1 LRCSWCGGC
10 PAVEE
15 EELTRTSTAELL
27 DLVGGRQ
34 GHFGLESGHHGR
46 LWLDLGSLF
55 ADPRPIEPF
64 VTRLTDAI
72 RPYEVS
78 GVCGPLLGGA
88 FLAQLLAQRL
98 GVAFYFAEREL
109 PPDARGLYR
118 ARYRIPAAL
127 AARVAGRRLA
137 IVDDVMSAGSALRG
151 TYADLQ
157 AHGATC
163 VVAGALLVL
172 GSTGADFFA
181 GEGVPVEAAA
191 RRDFELWEPAGCPL
205 CAAGIPLE
213 NMAAATR

>member
-1 LRCSWCGGC
+1 
-10 PAVEE
+10 
-15 EELTRTSTAELL
+15 LTRPSTTDFL

-34 GHFGLESGHHGR
+34 GHFGLESGHHSR

-64 VTRLTDAI
+64 VTGLTEAI
-72 RPYEVS
+72 RPYDVS

-98 GVAFYFAEREL
+98 AAEFYFAEREM
-109 PPDARGLYR
+109 PGDSRGLYR
-118 ARYRIPAAL
+118 ARYRVPKAL
-127 AARVAGRRLA
+127 AARVAGKRLA

-151 TYADLQ
+151 TYLDLQ

-172 GSTGADFFA
+172 GSAGAGFFA

-191 RRDFELWEPAGCPL
+191 RRDFELWEPARCPL
-205 CAAGIPLE
+205 CAAGMPLE
-213 NMAAATR
+213 DMAAATR